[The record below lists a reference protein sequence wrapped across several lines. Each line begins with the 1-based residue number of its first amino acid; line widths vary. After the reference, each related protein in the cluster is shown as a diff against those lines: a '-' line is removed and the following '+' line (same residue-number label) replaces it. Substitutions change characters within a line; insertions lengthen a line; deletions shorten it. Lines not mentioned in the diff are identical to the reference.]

1 MKQAPISLIVEHNNA
16 FDKREYIIFPSP
28 TQAQNL
34 TKKISYFMLQFNIK
48 QFVRHQILHFFN
60 YPVDYQNKKRGRHK
74 C

>member
-34 TKKISYFMLQFNIK
+34 TKKY
-48 QFVRHQILHFFN
+48 HILCFSLILNSLSVTRYCIFSII
-60 YPVDYQNKKRGRHK
+60 R
-74 C
+74 